1 MVSTASIER
10 GGAGGARREVRK
22 REREENANAV
32 VLSESGYGFL
42 HTRSFQL
49 RRRKGRL
56 AAGFPAVKASSAR
69 LRSRP
74 TAHAEKMLLLFETPA
89 GFSLFKV
96 KDEGKL
102 EDAEVRP
109 PSRAQCP
116 ILTRF
121 FLARCCFFALATARR
136 LGIAVSRR
144 ARRRID
150 AVREARAR
158 SLFRPIEPHAVPDRS
173 PSIAR
178 RAGRV
183 RPPRA

>member
-1 MVSTASIER
+1 
-10 GGAGGARREVRK
+10 
-22 REREENANAV
+22 
-32 VLSESGYGFL
+32 
-42 HTRSFQL
+42 
-49 RRRKGRL
+49 
-56 AAGFPAVKASSAR
+56 
-69 LRSRP
+69 
-74 TAHAEKMLLLFETPA
+74 MLLLFETPA

-121 FLARCCFFALATARR
+121 LWRGVAFSPSPQRD
-136 LGIAVSRR
+136 GWGSRSR
-144 ARRRID
+144 VERGD
-150 AVREARAR
+150 ASTPSAKRAR